1 MLGMRPVSG
10 LVGVHRC
17 IIVRELP
24 GGRLTC
30 GDRQGG
36 LSSWGVRLPRL
47 SLADRALLVV
57 CGPGAGQHPGAF
69 AGEQD
74 QSRLDTIAGGALVG
88 DAASR

>member
-36 LSSWGVRLPRL
+36 LSSWAFAYRAVVPCRPGV
-47 SLADRALLVV
+47 ADRLR
-57 CGPGAGQHPGAF
+57 PGAGQQPGTF
-69 AGEQD
+69 AGEQN
-74 QSRLDTIAGGALVG
+74 QGRLGPIVGGALG
-88 DAASR
+88 EDAASR